1 MKNKDRLKQIIK
13 IIVNNEVIS
22 DKSPSNI
29 RKTLED
35 LGPTFI
41 KIGQILST
49 RVDLLPAKYIME
61 LSKLRSD
68 VTPIEYDEIID
79 LLRKEYSNFDDIFV
93 EVSKKPIGSASI
105 AQVHVA
111 KTKKYGNVVLKI
123 KRSNI
128 DDEIKN
134 DIKLLKEAVKVLRL
148 NYFIKVIDLEM
159 VLDELYKSTLKELDF
174 EQEIENMIEFSNNN
188 KDEKYVSCPSVY
200 VDICSKNVIAMEYIK
215 GIMISDVAR
224 LNEAKYDKKLI
235 VRELSKNY
243 IKQALDDGL
252 FHADPHPDN
261 ICISKGKII
270 FLDWGMVGT
279 LTRKNRNLLSDCMKA
294 IIYEDYDRV
303 SDDLVSMSVKNGEFN
318 YNSLVKDVEGVLS
331 IFSDMKLNDVDARKF
346 MNDMFNMLR
355 NNNLILDHDVTM
367 LVRGIC
373 IIEAVMKDLDPST
386 SLISVLRNKVLDD
399 GIKSFIS
406 RDSLKKTGRDLAKN
420 GASLLE
426 IPNQMEKLMKMV
438 SSGDFKFKFELSD
451 SSKHVDK
458 IENLVHEI
466 ILGFIDGCLIL
477 WFSFLDSSCVKF
489 IFLVFIILISAWLL
503 LKMIFDLFHKGY

>member
-1 MKNKDRLKQIIK
+1 MNNKDRLKQIIK
-13 IIVNNEVIS
+13 IIVNNGVIS
-22 DKSPSNI
+22 DRSPFNV

-49 RVDLLPAKYIME
+49 RVDLLPTKYIAE

-68 VTPIEYDEIID
+68 VTPIDYDEIID

-105 AQVHVA
+105 AQVHIA

-123 KRSNI
+123 KRPNI

-159 VLDELYKSTLKELDF
+159 VLDELYKSTLNELDL
-174 EQEIENMIEFSNNN
+174 EQERENMIEFSNNN
-188 KDEKYVSCPSVY
+188 RDEKYVSCPNVY

-224 LNEAKYDKKLI
+224 INEAKYDKKLI

-294 IIYEDYDRV
+294 IIFEDYDRV

-331 IFSDMKLNDVDARKF
+331 VFSDMKLDDIDARKF

-373 IIEAVMKDLDPST
+373 VIEAVMKDLDPST
-386 SLISVLRNKVLDD
+386 SLISVLKNKVLDD

-406 RDSLKKTGRDLAKN
+406 RDSLKKTSRNLAKS

-477 WFSFLDSSCVKF
+477 GFSFLDSPCVKF

>member
-1 MKNKDRLKQIIK
+1 MNNKDRLKQIIK
-13 IIVNNEVIS
+13 IIVNNGVIS
-22 DKSPSNI
+22 DRSPSNV

-49 RVDLLPAKYIME
+49 RVDLLPTKYITE

-68 VTPIEYDEIID
+68 VTPIDYDEIID

-123 KRSNI
+123 KRPNI

-159 VLDELYKSTLKELDF
+159 VLDELYKSTLNELDF
-174 EQEIENMIEFSNNN
+174 EQERENMIEFSNNN
-188 KDEKYVSCPSVY
+188 KDEKYVSCPNVY
-200 VDICSKNVIAMEYIK
+200 VDICSENVIAMEYIK

-224 LNEAKYDKKLI
+224 INEAKYDKKLI

-294 IIYEDYDRV
+294 IIFEDYDRV

-331 IFSDMKLNDVDARKF
+331 VFSDMKLDDIDARKF

-373 IIEAVMKDLDPST
+373 IIEAVMKNLDPST
-386 SLISVLRNKVLDD
+386 SLISVLKNKVLDD

-406 RDSLKKTGRDLAKN
+406 RDSLKKTSRNLAKS

-477 WFSFLDSSCVKF
+477 GFSFLDSPCVKF

>member
-13 IIVNNEVIS
+13 IIVNNGVIS

-200 VDICSKNVIAMEYIK
+200 VDICSKNVIAMEYIN
-215 GIMISDVAR
+215 GIMISDVTR

-406 RDSLKKTGRDLAKN
+406 RDSLKKTGRNLAKN

-438 SSGDFKFKFELSD
+438 SLGDFKLKFELSD

-477 WFSFLDSSCVKF
+477 GFSFLDSSCVKF

>member
-1 MKNKDRLKQIIK
+1 
-13 IIVNNEVIS
+13 
-22 DKSPSNI
+22 
-29 RKTLED
+29 
-35 LGPTFI
+35 
-41 KIGQILST
+41 
-49 RVDLLPAKYIME
+49 
-61 LSKLRSD
+61 
-68 VTPIEYDEIID
+68 
-79 LLRKEYSNFDDIFV
+79 
-93 EVSKKPIGSASI
+93 
-105 AQVHVA
+105 
-111 KTKKYGNVVLKI
+111 
-123 KRSNI
+123 
-128 DDEIKN
+128 
-134 DIKLLKEAVKVLRL
+134 
-148 NYFIKVIDLEM
+148 
-159 VLDELYKSTLKELDF
+159 
-174 EQEIENMIEFSNNN
+174 
-188 KDEKYVSCPSVY
+188 
-200 VDICSKNVIAMEYIK
+200 
-215 GIMISDVAR
+215 MISDVAL

-373 IIEAVMKDLDPST
+373 IIEVVMKDLDPST

-406 RDSLKKTGRDLAKN
+406 RDSLKKTGRNLTKN

-426 IPNQMEKLMKMV
+426 IPNQMEKLMKR
-438 SSGDFKFKFELSD
+438 
-451 SSKHVDK
+451 
-458 IENLVHEI
+458 
-466 ILGFIDGCLIL
+466 
-477 WFSFLDSSCVKF
+477 
-489 IFLVFIILISAWLL
+489 IFQ
-503 LKMIFDLFHKGY
+503 